1 MCATLCDREIIYTI
15 NHVKPTEC
23 RWLHLMSPEV
33 CFFHDHIKK
42 KHMKMLLCDL
52 FDRVYWKIGFVCYC
66 TLFTFPTT
74 QPWKPCGKIYLCH
87 RVLPTFVVFGLEKGR
102 GTPEFESSYVKKKE
116 DGLAATVN
124 YEDKEEKKG
133 NDELNLLCNLQ
144 WKYLMW
150 LLTRSLVRRI
160 EWVSK

>member
-74 QPWKPCGKIYLCH
+74 QPSHFCGFWFGKRQRHPGVWKQLC
-87 RVLPTFVVFGLEKGR
+87 
-102 GTPEFESSYVKKKE
+102 KKKE